1 MEKVR
6 IQTSTLIKGNAQY
19 KDRVNEI
26 RILKIKLQNLNRDHA
41 ILEFNCKNI
50 NVLKREIQNI
60 NKELNQ
66 EKTKVSIYCT
76 SPRKRHL
83 TPRMLH
89 TIS

>member
-26 RILKIKLQNLNRDHA
+26 RILKIKLQNLNRDHG

-60 NKELNQ
+60 NKELSQ
-66 EKTKVSIYCT
+66 EKTKVSIYHRERDT
-76 SPRKRHL
+76 
-83 TPRMLH
+83 
-89 TIS
+89 